1 MYTMGIKGYT
11 WVYMGIHGYKGVL
24 RGIKGYRCTSVY
36 EYLSKYLYLRSTIG
50 ERILIGSIPRVCVPR
65 FSDAIK
71 FHGLD
76 AILDWLAAW
85 HIWPRFHVKC
95 FDRRELV
102 S

>member
-1 MYTMGIKGYT
+1 MNNI
-11 WVYMGIHGYKGVL
+11 L
-24 RGIKGYRCTSVY
+24 
-36 EYLSKYLYLRSTIG
+36 LRSMIG
-50 ERILIGSIPRVCVPR
+50 ERILIGSFPRVYVPR

-76 AILDWLAAW
+76 ANLDWLAAW
-85 HIWPRFHVKC
+85 HTWPRSHVKF

>member
-1 MYTMGIKGYT
+1 M
-11 WVYMGIHGYKGVL
+11 
-24 RGIKGYRCTSVY
+24 
-36 EYLSKYLYLRSTIG
+36 LSKFLFAGNEIDLSAGLSLLRSTIG
-50 ERILIGSIPRVCVPR
+50 ERILIGSFPRVYVPR

-85 HIWPRFHVKC
+85 HIWPRFHVKF
-95 FDRRELV
+95 FDRQELV